1 MTVVYVGRR
10 DSRKGPLI
18 LCHYDSDMAA
28 ALGWTRSVRMVLMV
42 GRLYSVLVRDL
53 GTEWDT
59 VEMASRHR
67 DGRTLLSLRHDCCW
81 HHDPLRKPG
90 MGQEWS
96 DMAEAAVH
104 KR

>member
-1 MTVVYVGRR
+1 MTVVYVGRQ

-18 LCHYDSDMAA
+18 LCYYDSDMAA
-28 ALGWTRSVRMVLMV
+28 ALGWARSVRMVLMV

-67 DGRTLLSLRHDCCW
+67 DGRTLVSLRHDCCC
-81 HHDPLRKPG
+81 HRDPLRKPG